1 MRDLSE
7 PNYKQKNIA
16 EISHKMIPKH
26 HLVAT
31 AIIGGAMAAGGLYA
45 TIKGSQEMKKAKKYL
60 RENKELWAALQ
71 TPDIENLKVK
81 LEQAVSQGK
90 LDPKIGQAILQ
101 DPSAMKDVG
110 ADPKLVQAQEQSLGA
125 LQRIAQSGGQDAT
138 TRARMA
144 QTMGQVGQQERASRE
159 ALQAQMQRRGIGG
172 GGTDIASQMLAQQQ
186 SAGQAAQMGFQTAAD
201 AEQRALQAIAQSG
214 QMAGQMR
221 SQQVGEDAARAQA
234 MDRINQ
240 FNTQH
245 RQQLQASN
253 YAALNAAE
261 AANLQAAQQLE
272 NQNVGRRESRNLQ
285 HTQAYQTD
293 FANRAK
299 KTQGIAGANTGLAGA
314 QQQQGQMWG
323 QFGGSLLGSGGSM
336 LAQGL
341 KPEKPEGADGLV
353 VQSQNQGGM
362 VPGNS
367 YAGDRVDAQ
376 VNSGEMILNVEQ
388 QQNLLDL
395 IAGKTDQIDPNIP
408 IVQENPQ
415 MQEQEMD
422 PLAVAA
428 QQQMP
433 QQQMP
438 QQPPMQNPVDMIA
451 GMQQEEPIQAADG
464 AIAPIQ
470 PNPGLP
476 QFAQPP
482 TPIEAMTTNIMTTPP
497 APPTPP
503 ITPITPQTQ
512 NPVDM
517 IAGPMPQSNLPVEEV
532 SMGPQMAPVTDAPP
546 TEAGSAI
553 PEEDLVEKVA
563 KEEAS
568 EPTDLSAIGK
578 GVAGLGDAVS
588 AAFGGKGQSFARIQA
603 SEERQKVRDEKK
615 ADQTAEAK
623 QRSEAAQLKR
633 KQDMED
639 YKAKEKYKVE
649 LKAKR
654 DALEQ
659 DKKLTGTFQ
668 ERVTKMSSEGQ
679 KSVGLLT
686 SALNSMA
693 KADKI
698 LNTTGYTIK
707 DEVMQTA
714 LAKHFNLIV
723 NDVLRNESGA
733 AIGEEE
739 YKKIRAMLPDLTDET
754 ISPGIRMEKMKIIRD
769 KIMLALAARGLADK
783 KELGNY
789 LNTHVGFYDSLDPNS
804 KLMEGFGPDKEAK
817 AQGGGLQEMS
827 DPDLDAEIA
836 AEEAKLAQ

>member
-1 MRDLSE
+1 
-7 PNYKQKNIA
+7 
-16 EISHKMIPKH
+16 
-26 HLVAT
+26 
-31 AIIGGAMAAGGLYA
+31 
-45 TIKGSQEMKKAKKYL
+45 
-60 RENKELWAALQ
+60 
-71 TPDIENLKVK
+71 
-81 LEQAVSQGK
+81 
-90 LDPKIGQAILQ
+90 
-101 DPSAMKDVG
+101 
-110 ADPKLVQAQEQSLGA
+110 
-125 LQRIAQSGGQDAT
+125 
-138 TRARMA
+138 
-144 QTMGQVGQQERASRE
+144 MGY
-159 ALQAQMQRRGIGG
+159 
-172 GGTDIASQMLAQQQ
+172 
-186 SAGQAAQMGFQTAAD
+186 QTAAD

-221 SQQVGEDAARAQA
+221 TQQVGEAERRAQA
-234 MDRINQ
+234 QDRINQ

-253 YAALNAAE
+253 YATLNAAE

-272 NQNVGRRESRNLQ
+272 NQNVNRRTARNVQ
-285 HTQAYQTD
+285 NAQAYQTD
-293 FANRAK
+293 FQNRAK
-299 KTQGIAGANTGLAGA
+299 RVQGIAGANQGLAGA

-323 QFGGSLLGSGGSM
+323 KLGGSLLSSGGQMIAS
-336 LAQGL
+336 GL

-362 VPGNS
+362 VPGNQ

-395 IAGKTDQIDPNIP
+395 IAGKTDTIDPNIP
-408 IVQENPQ
+408 IVEENPQ
-415 MQEQEMD
+415 MQEQ
-422 PLAVAA
+422 
-428 QQQMP
+428 MP
-433 QQQMP
+433 QPQMP
-438 QQPPMQNPVDMIA
+438 QQPPEDLLGTLA
-451 GMQQEEPIQAADG
+451 GPQEEPLMAADG

-482 TPIEAMTTNIMTTPP
+482 TPIEAMTTNIMQQPYQ
-497 APPTPP
+497 PPTPP
-503 ITPITPQTQ
+503 TPPV
-512 NPVDM
+512 PSEVPGVDM

-553 PEEDLVEKVA
+553 PEEDLIAKVA
-563 KEEAS
+563 KEEDTGTGS
-568 EPTDLSAIGK
+568 ELGYNIGK
-578 GVAGLGDAVS
+578 GVAGVGDAVS
-588 AAFGGKGQSFARIQA
+588 AAFGGKTQGFQRIQA
-603 SEERQKVRDEKK
+603 SEEREKVRAEKK
-615 ADQTAEAK
+615 ADKETEAK
-623 QRSEAAQLKR
+623 QRAEAAQLKR
-633 KQDMED
+633 KQDIED
-639 YKAKEKYKVE
+639 FKAKEKYKVE

-804 KLMEGFGPDKEAK
+804 ELMRGFGPDKEAAQ
-817 AQGGGLQEMS
+817 AQGGELQEMS

>member
-1 MRDLSE
+1 
-7 PNYKQKNIA
+7 
-16 EISHKMIPKH
+16 
-26 HLVAT
+26 
-31 AIIGGAMAAGGLYA
+31 
-45 TIKGSQEMKKAKKYL
+45 
-60 RENKELWAALQ
+60 
-71 TPDIENLKVK
+71 
-81 LEQAVSQGK
+81 
-90 LDPKIGQAILQ
+90 
-101 DPSAMKDVG
+101 
-110 ADPKLVQAQEQSLGA
+110 
-125 LQRIAQSGGQDAT
+125 
-138 TRARMA
+138 
-144 QTMGQVGQQERASRE
+144 
-159 ALQAQMQRRGIGG
+159 
-172 GGTDIASQMLAQQQ
+172 
-186 SAGQAAQMGFQTAAD
+186 MGFQTAAD

-272 NQNVGRRESRNLQ
+272 NQNVGRREARNLQ

-299 KTQGIAGANTGLAGA
+299 KTQGMAGANTALAGH
-314 QQQQGQMWG
+314 QQGLGQMWG
-323 QFGGSLLGSGGSM
+323 QFGGSLLGSGGQM
-336 LAQGL
+336 LASGL
-341 KPEKPEGADGLV
+341 KPAKTPDKPLTPQAQPQQLGTRGYNTDRIYDPNRLRSADGAV
-353 VQSQNQGGM
+353 VTSDNQGGM

-415 MQEQEMD
+415 MQQEQQMD

-451 GMQQEEPIQAADG
+451 GMGQEQPLSAANG
-464 AIAPIQ
+464 MVVP
-470 PNPGLP
+470 PP
-476 QFAQPP
+476 QP
-482 TPIEAMTTNIMTTPP
+482 TPYPVQPLPPKAPPQAMPP
-497 APPTPP
+497 APVPP
-503 ITPITPQTQ
+503 PAPVTPQIQ
-512 NPVDM
+512 GVDL

-546 TEAGSAI
+546 TEAGSAV
-553 PEEDLVEKVA
+553 PEEDLVAKVA
-563 KEEAS
+563 KEETS

-588 AAFGGKGQSFARIQA
+588 AAFGGRGQSFQRIQA
-603 SEERQKVRDEKK
+603 GEERQKVRDEKK
-615 ADQTAEAK
+615 SEQQAEAK
-623 QRSEAAQLKR
+623 SRAEAAQLKR

-639 YKAKEKYKVE
+639 FKSKEKYKAD
-649 LKAKR
+649 LKEKKDSIER
-654 DALEQ
+654 DR
-659 DKKLTGTFQ
+659 KLTGTFQ
-668 ERVTKMSSEGQ
+668 ERVTKMSNEGQ

-707 DEVMQTA
+707 DEVMQTE
-714 LAKHFNLIV
+714 LAKQFDIIV
-723 NDVLRNESGA
+723 NEVLRNESGA
-733 AIGEEE
+733 AISEKE
-739 YKKIRAMLPDLTDET
+739 YERIRAMLPDLTDET
-754 ISPGIRMEKMKIIRD
+754 ISPGIRMAKMKIIRD
-769 KIMLALAARGLADK
+769 KIMLALAARGLGDK

-789 LNTHVGFYDSLDPNS
+789 LNTHVEFYKSLDPNS
-804 KLMEGFGPDKEAK
+804 ELMAGFGPDKEAAK
-817 AQGGGLQEMS
+817 AQGGGLQEIS
-827 DPDLDAEIA
+827 DQDLDAEIA